1 MVKILYEGMFLN
13 VKYKIR
19 KTEEGEEYLI
29 THVSMADGGTGNN
42 IISMLSP
49 SALANICSQIYDQ
62 KEQGK

>member
-13 VKYKIR
+13 VKYKIC

-49 SALANICSQIYDQ
+49 STLANICSQIRDQ

>member
-1 MVKILYEGMFLN
+1 MVKIFYAGMLLN
-13 VKYKIR
+13 VKYEIR

-29 THVSMADGGTGNN
+29 THVSMAEGKTGNN

-49 SALANICSQIYDQ
+49 STLANICSQIRDQ